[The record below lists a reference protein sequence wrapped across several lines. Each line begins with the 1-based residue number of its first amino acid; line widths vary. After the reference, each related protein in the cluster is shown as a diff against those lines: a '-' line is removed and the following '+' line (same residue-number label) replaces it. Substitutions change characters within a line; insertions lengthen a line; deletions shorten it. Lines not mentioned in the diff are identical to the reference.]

1 MADQIRPE
9 TKIAVTKEQV
19 SCELGGEAVI
29 LQTGDGVYYGLND
42 VGNFAWQL
50 IQKSPKTFGEI
61 VQAVTAEFDVKPD
74 VCEEDLARLFKEMAT
89 AKLLTITEA
98 R

>member
-50 IQKSPKTFGEI
+50 IQKSPKTFGEL
-61 VQAVTAEFDVKPD
+61 VQAVIAEFDVTPD
-74 VCEEDLARLFKEMAT
+74 VCEQDLTRLLKEMAS
-89 AKLLTITEA
+89 AKLLTMNEA
-98 R
+98 Q